1 MSLFCEDFMLLHSMA
16 PVVVLVVAMV
26 LALWIKFTVPYFA
39 SFNPWLLKMDKKRT
53 QF

>member
-1 MSLFCEDFMLLHSMA
+1 MA

-26 LALWIKFTVPYFA
+26 LVWIKFTVPYFA